1 MTTPKPYH
9 APKTSVTF
17 AKPAVGPK
25 IYLSK
30 GPSGWPEQF
39 PRKLADKAL
48 DDFLAPLATDD
59 VLRTF
64 RVAMQ
69 LEARDE
75 TWSDVAAYLAKITD
89 TTEKSITG
97 NVGVAFWGR
106 YLLAKRNEG
115 TN

>member
-1 MTTPKPYH
+1 MTTPKHYH

-17 AKPAVGPK
+17 GKPAVGPK

-48 DDFLAPLATDD
+48 DDFLAPLDTNT
-59 VLRTF
+59 VLQTF
-64 RVAMQ
+64 RITMQ

-75 TWSDVAAYLAKITD
+75 TWGDVTAHLTKITG
-89 TTEKSITG
+89 TAEKLIPG
-97 NVGVAFWGR
+97 NVSVAFWGR
-106 YLLAKRNEG
+106 YILLKRTEG